1 MKTIKYPYNEYK
13 KDLNSLVKQI
23 QKKKVKYD
31 LVLGV
36 ERGGLIPAV
45 HLSHRLGIPFKT
57 LSWSSQ
63 LKDGSMLTWFI
74 LRNKKILLVDDIVD
88 SGGTLCNAAETLIES
103 GAITVDAYVTHG
115 VLSGGAVARVAS
127 SPLNSLVTT
136 DSIAATEAF
145 RVAKNVRHISIAP
158 LLGEAVKRIHME
170 RSVSSLFD

>member
-23 QKKKVKYD
+23 QKKNVKYD

-45 HLSHRLGIPFKT
+45 HLSHRLQIPLKT

-88 SGGTLCNAAETLIES
+88 SGKTFLEIFGKYWDMDTAVLIYNNINES
-103 GAITVDAYVTHG
+103 KIKPDYYGRMI
-115 VLSGGAVARVAS
+115 
-127 SPLNSLVTT
+127 N
-136 DSIAATEAF
+136 
-145 RVAKNVRHISIAP
+145 
-158 LLGEAVKRIHME
+158 RIDTPE
-170 RSVSSLFD
+170 WFDFWWEK

>member
-13 KDLNSLVKQI
+13 KDLNTLVKQI

-31 LVLGV
+31 FVLGV

-88 SGGTLCNAAETLIES
+88 SGKTFLEIFGKYWDMDTAVLIYNNINES
-103 GAITVDAYVTHG
+103 KIKPDYYGRMINRKDT
-115 VLSGGAVARVAS
+115 
-127 SPLNSLVTT
+127 P
-136 DSIAATEAF
+136 EW
-145 RVAKNVRHISIAP
+145 
-158 LLGEAVKRIHME
+158 
-170 RSVSSLFD
+170 FDFWWEK

>member
-13 KDLNSLVKQI
+13 KDLNTLVKQI

-31 LVLGV
+31 FVLGV

-45 HLSHRLGIPFKT
+45 HLSHRLGLPLKT

-88 SGGTLCNAAETLIES
+88 SGKTFLEIFGKYWDMDTAVLIYNNINES
-103 GAITVDAYVTHG
+103 KIKPDYYGRMINRKDT
-115 VLSGGAVARVAS
+115 
-127 SPLNSLVTT
+127 P
-136 DSIAATEAF
+136 EW
-145 RVAKNVRHISIAP
+145 
-158 LLGEAVKRIHME
+158 
-170 RSVSSLFD
+170 FDFWWEK

>member
-23 QKKKVKYD
+23 QKKNTKYD
-31 LVLGV
+31 FVLGV

-88 SGGTLCNAAETLIES
+88 SGKTFLEIFGKYWDMDTAVLIYNNINES
-103 GAITVDAYVTHG
+103 KIKPDYYGRMINRKDT
-115 VLSGGAVARVAS
+115 
-127 SPLNSLVTT
+127 P
-136 DSIAATEAF
+136 EW
-145 RVAKNVRHISIAP
+145 
-158 LLGEAVKRIHME
+158 
-170 RSVSSLFD
+170 FDFWWEK

>member
-23 QKKKVKYD
+23 QKKNVKYD
-31 LVLGV
+31 FVLGV

-45 HLSHRLGIPFKT
+45 HLSHRLGIPLKT

-88 SGGTLCNAAETLIES
+88 SGKTFLEIFGKYWDMDTAVLIYNNINES
-103 GAITVDAYVTHG
+103 KIKPDYYGRMINRKDT
-115 VLSGGAVARVAS
+115 
-127 SPLNSLVTT
+127 P
-136 DSIAATEAF
+136 EW
-145 RVAKNVRHISIAP
+145 
-158 LLGEAVKRIHME
+158 
-170 RSVSSLFD
+170 FDFWWEK

>member
-23 QKKKVKYD
+23 QKKNVKYD
-31 LVLGV
+31 FVLGV

-45 HLSHRLGIPFKT
+45 HLSHRLGIPLKT

-88 SGGTLCNAAETLIES
+88 SGKTFLEIFGKYWDMDTAVLIYNNINESKIKPDYYGRMINRKDTAEW
-103 GAITVDAYVTHG
+103 
-115 VLSGGAVARVAS
+115 
-127 SPLNSLVTT
+127 
-136 DSIAATEAF
+136 
-145 RVAKNVRHISIAP
+145 
-158 LLGEAVKRIHME
+158 
-170 RSVSSLFD
+170 FDFWWEK

>member
-23 QKKKVKYD
+23 QKKNTKYD
-31 LVLGV
+31 FVLGV

-45 HLSHRLGIPFKT
+45 HLSHRLGIPLKT

-88 SGGTLCNAAETLIES
+88 SGKTFLEIFGKYWNMDTAVLIYNNINES
-103 GAITVDAYVTHG
+103 KIKPDYYGRMINRKDT
-115 VLSGGAVARVAS
+115 
-127 SPLNSLVTT
+127 P
-136 DSIAATEAF
+136 EW
-145 RVAKNVRHISIAP
+145 
-158 LLGEAVKRIHME
+158 
-170 RSVSSLFD
+170 FDFWWEK

>member
-13 KDLNSLVKQI
+13 KDLNSLVRQI
-23 QKKKVKYD
+23 QKKNVKYD

-45 HLSHRLGIPFKT
+45 HLSHRLQIPLKT

-88 SGGTLCNAAETLIES
+88 SGKTFLEIFGKYWDMDTAVLIYNNINES
-103 GAITVDAYVTHG
+103 KIKPDYYGRMI
-115 VLSGGAVARVAS
+115 
-127 SPLNSLVTT
+127 N
-136 DSIAATEAF
+136 
-145 RVAKNVRHISIAP
+145 
-158 LLGEAVKRIHME
+158 RIDTPE
-170 RSVSSLFD
+170 WFDFWWEK

>member
-23 QKKKVKYD
+23 QKKNVKYD

-45 HLSHRLGIPFKT
+45 HLSHRLGIPLKT

-88 SGGTLCNAAETLIES
+88 SGKTFLEIFGKYWDMDTAVLIYNNINES
-103 GAITVDAYVTHG
+103 KIKPDYYGRMINRKDT
-115 VLSGGAVARVAS
+115 
-127 SPLNSLVTT
+127 P
-136 DSIAATEAF
+136 EW
-145 RVAKNVRHISIAP
+145 
-158 LLGEAVKRIHME
+158 
-170 RSVSSLFD
+170 FDFWWEK

>member
-13 KDLNSLVKQI
+13 KDLNSLVRQI
-23 QKKKVKYD
+23 QKKNVKYD

-45 HLSHRLGIPFKT
+45 HLSHRLQIPLKT

-88 SGGTLCNAAETLIES
+88 SGKTFLEIFGKYWDMDTAVLIYNNINES
-103 GAITVDAYVTHG
+103 KIKPDYYGRMINRKDT
-115 VLSGGAVARVAS
+115 
-127 SPLNSLVTT
+127 P
-136 DSIAATEAF
+136 EW
-145 RVAKNVRHISIAP
+145 
-158 LLGEAVKRIHME
+158 
-170 RSVSSLFD
+170 FDFWWEK

>member
-23 QKKKVKYD
+23 QKKNVKYD

-45 HLSHRLGIPFKT
+45 HLSHRLQIPLKT

-88 SGGTLCNAAETLIES
+88 SGKTFLEIFGKYWDMDTAVLIYNNINES
-103 GAITVDAYVTHG
+103 KIKPDYYGRMINRKDT
-115 VLSGGAVARVAS
+115 
-127 SPLNSLVTT
+127 P
-136 DSIAATEAF
+136 EW
-145 RVAKNVRHISIAP
+145 
-158 LLGEAVKRIHME
+158 
-170 RSVSSLFD
+170 FDFWWEK

>member
-31 LVLGV
+31 FVLGV

-45 HLSHRLGIPFKT
+45 HLSHRLGIPLKT

-88 SGGTLCNAAETLIES
+88 SGKTFLEIFGKYWDMDTAVLIYNNINES
-103 GAITVDAYVTHG
+103 KIKPDYYGRMINRKDT
-115 VLSGGAVARVAS
+115 
-127 SPLNSLVTT
+127 P
-136 DSIAATEAF
+136 EW
-145 RVAKNVRHISIAP
+145 
-158 LLGEAVKRIHME
+158 
-170 RSVSSLFD
+170 FDFWWEK

>member
-1 MKTIKYPYNEYK
+1 MKTIKYPYSEYK

-23 QKKKVKYD
+23 QKKNVKYD

-45 HLSHRLGIPFKT
+45 HLSHRLGIPLKT

-88 SGGTLCNAAETLIES
+88 SGKTFLEIFGKYWDMDTAVLIYNNINES
-103 GAITVDAYVTHG
+103 KIKPDYYGRMINRKDT
-115 VLSGGAVARVAS
+115 
-127 SPLNSLVTT
+127 P
-136 DSIAATEAF
+136 EW
-145 RVAKNVRHISIAP
+145 
-158 LLGEAVKRIHME
+158 
-170 RSVSSLFD
+170 FDFWWEK